1 MNDPVETQL
10 SQQASEF
17 AYPPTPD
24 VAGAVN
30 ARLKRRAAMPPSMS
44 MSARVRLALWLLVG
58 VLALGSVAA
67 VAWRVLR
74 IGAVRIDVPVQTAVP
89 TSLSGAAVIGPSV
102 TPSSTATHI
111 TTPITTVRRL
121 LNLEGETTLAVAR
134 ASVTF
139 TVPLPSYPADIGMPT
154 LVYHQRLNDGSDMV
168 VLVWAGELH
177 SRAVRMS
184 LHILTDGVLAHKMQP
199 KVVRETTVN
208 GVRAAWV
215 EGEHFFVLRGGN
227 YAIRRLVDGNTLIW
241 ARNGITYRLE
251 SDLSLEEAVK
261 VAESVGTTSANQQ

>member
-1 MNDPVETQL
+1 MMKDSFETKL

-30 ARLKRRAAMPPSMS
+30 ARLKRRAASRS
-44 MSARVRLALWLLVG
+44 LAMSARMRLALWLLVG
-58 VLALGSVAA
+58 VLAIGSVAA

-74 IGAVRIDVPVQTAVP
+74 IGTVRIDLPVQTVMP
-89 TSLSGAAVIGPSV
+89 TLSSVVVIGPSV
-102 TPSSTATHI
+102 TPSPIATRI

-121 LNLEGETTLAVAR
+121 LNLEGETTLAEAR
-134 ASVTF
+134 ASVAF
-139 TVPLPSYPADIGMPT
+139 TVPLPTYPVDLGPPT

-168 VLVWAGELH
+168 VLVWAGELR

-199 KVVRETTVN
+199 KLVRETTVN
-208 GVRAAWV
+208 GARAAWV

-227 YAIRRLVDGNTLIW
+227 YTTRRLVDGNTLIW
-241 ARNGITYRLE
+241 ARDGITYRLE
-251 SDLSLEEAVK
+251 CDLTMEEAVK
-261 VAESVGTTSANQQ
+261 VAESIRKEK